1 MTLDRDINHSLSE
14 KASIRVKAASKLFRH
29 LASVELFGFDRLQ
42 KEIIYLFFYYL
53 MVKDKNNEEIKKK
66 FDKGEALSAEDLTD
80 LAYSA
85 KLMELKCGMK
95 DEEVFS
101 FIFSLKDRLSFKQ
114 EDSKDFLSSID
125 LNLEAEDDFQEFI
138 SFVWRRYIS
147 RHLNYGEVKLS
158 ESILSITD
166 DDYVFINIRTIAG
179 LYVTFGKNNNCDVL
193 YYINNKLD
201 RTFSKMLFFMMVPKE
216 KRNRYRFIKERSDD
230 NLLNRN
236 KQKPN
241 KIISFGDVWYVSPNR
256 DNCDTTFDE
265 LDDELLSLI
274 KNGDKALIFVPDR
287 FLAFG
292 RGYSK
297 KYREQLYNLN
307 SSISIL
313 SFERDIT
320 SLSLILLDNKA
331 EKSDDILMMH
341 LEEPDIVLDDETC
354 SEISAALSMDE
365 EKSNGLNNR
374 AFMVKRSELKDND
387 YMFYPPF
394 YIKKKVDAFRK
405 VSDIDNELN
414 EKYRE
419 LRVLC
424 RRMSIPE

>member
-14 KASIRVKAASKLFRH
+14 KASIRVKASKLFRH
-29 LASVELFGFDRLQ
+29 LSSVELFGFDRLQ

-101 FIFSLKDRLSFKQ
+101 FIFSLKDRLSFNQ
-114 EDSKDFLSSID
+114 GNSNDFLSSID

-147 RHLNYGEVKLS
+147 RHLNYDEVNLS

-166 DDYVFINIRTIAG
+166 NDYVFINIRALAG
-179 LYVTFGKNNNCDVL
+179 LFVTFGKNKNCDVL
-193 YYINNKLD
+193 YNINNKLD
-201 RTFSKMLFFMMVPKE
+201 RTFSKMLFLMMVPKE

-241 KIISFGDVWYVSPNR
+241 KIISFGDIWYISPNR

-265 LDDELLSLI
+265 LDNELLSLI
-274 KNGDKALIFVPDR
+274 ENGDKALIFVTSR
-287 FLAFG
+287 FLALG
-292 RGYSK
+292 KGYPK

-313 SFERDIT
+313 SFERDIRN
-320 SLSLILLDNKA
+320 SSIIILDPKA
-331 EKSDDILMMH
+331 DKIDDILMLH

-354 SEISAALSMDE
+354 SEISATLLMDE
-365 EKSNGLNNR
+365 EKANSLKNR
-374 AFMVKRSELKDND
+374 AFRVKRAELKDND

>member
-14 KASIRVKAASKLFRH
+14 KASIRVKASKLFRH
-29 LASVELFGFDRLQ
+29 LSSVELFGFDRLQ
-42 KEIIYLFFYYL
+42 KVIIYLFFYYL
-53 MVKDKNNEEIKKK
+53 IVKDKNNEEIKKK
-66 FDKGEALSAEDLTD
+66 FDKGEALTAEDLTD

-101 FIFSLKDRLSFKQ
+101 FIFSLKDRLSFNQ
-114 EDSKDFLSSID
+114 GNSNDFLSSID

-147 RHLNYGEVKLS
+147 RHLNYDEVKLS

-166 DDYVFINIRTIAG
+166 NDYVFINIGTFAG

-216 KRNRYRFIKERSDD
+216 KRNRYRFIKEIRDN

-241 KIISFGDVWYVSPNR
+241 KIISFGDFGYISPNR
-256 DNCDTTFDE
+256 DNCDTTFDNQ
-265 LDDELLSLI
+265 DDELLSLI
-274 KNGDKALIFVPDR
+274 KNGDKALIFVTSR
-287 FLAFG
+287 FLALG
-292 RGYSK
+292 KGYPK

-313 SFERDIT
+313 SFERDIRN
-320 SLSLILLDNKA
+320 SSIIILDPKA
-331 EKSDDILMMH
+331 EKSDDILMLH
-341 LEEPDIVLDDETC
+341 LEEPDIVLDDATC

-365 EKSNGLNNR
+365 EKAKSLKNR

>member
-14 KASIRVKAASKLFRH
+14 KASIRVKASKLFRH
-29 LASVELFGFDRLQ
+29 LSSVELFGFDRLQ
-42 KEIIYLFFYYL
+42 KVIIYLFFYYL
-53 MVKDKNNEEIKKK
+53 IVKDKNNEEIKKK
-66 FDKGEALSAEDLTD
+66 FDKGEALTAEDLTD

-85 KLMELKCGMK
+85 KLMELKCGME

-138 SFVWRRYIS
+138 SFVWRRNIS

-216 KRNRYRFIKERSDD
+216 KRNRYRFIKEISDN

-241 KIISFGDVWYVSPNR
+241 KIISFGDVWYISPNR
-256 DNCDTTFDE
+256 DNCDSTFDK
-265 LDDELLSLI
+265 LDDEFLSLI
-274 KNGDKALIFVPDR
+274 KNGDKALFFVTSR
-287 FLAFG
+287 FLAYG
-292 RGYSK
+292 KGYPK

-331 EKSDDILMMH
+331 DKIDDILMLH
-341 LEEPDIVLDDETC
+341 LEEPDIVLDDATC
-354 SEISAALSMDE
+354 SELSAALSMDE
-365 EKSNGLNNR
+365 EKANSLKNR

>member
-14 KASIRVKAASKLFRH
+14 KASIRVKASKLFRH
-29 LASVELFGFDRLQ
+29 LSSVELFGFDRLQ
-42 KEIIYLFFYYL
+42 KVIIYLFFYYL
-53 MVKDKNNEEIKKK
+53 IVKDKNNEEIKKK
-66 FDKGEALSAEDLTD
+66 FDKGEALTAEDLTD

-85 KLMELKCGMK
+85 KLMELKCGME

-101 FIFSLKDRLSFKQ
+101 FIFSLKDRLSFDQ
-114 EDSKDFLSSID
+114 GDSKDFLSSID

-138 SFVWRRYIS
+138 SFVWRRYFS
-147 RHLNYGEVKLS
+147 KHLNYDEVKLS
-158 ESILSITD
+158 ESIFSITD
-166 DDYVFINIRTIAG
+166 NDYVFINIRTIAG
-179 LYVTFGKNNNCDVL
+179 LFVTFGKNKNCDVL

-201 RTFSKMLFFMMVPKE
+201 RTFSKMLFLMMVPKE
-216 KRNRYRFIKERSDD
+216 KRNRYRFIKEISDN

-241 KIISFGDVWYVSPNR
+241 KIISFGDVWYISPNR
-256 DNCDTTFDE
+256 DNCDSTFDK
-265 LDDELLSLI
+265 LDDEFLSLI
-274 KNGDKALIFVPDR
+274 KNGDKALIFVTSR
-287 FLAFG
+287 FLAYG
-292 RGYSK
+292 KGYPK
-297 KYREQLYNLN
+297 KYREQLYNIN

-313 SFERDIT
+313 SFERDMT
-320 SLSLILLDNKA
+320 SFSLILLDNKA
-331 EKSDDILMMH
+331 DKIDDILMLH
-341 LEEPDIVLDDETC
+341 LEEPDIVLDDATC
-354 SEISAALSMDE
+354 SELSAALSMDE
-365 EKSNGLNNR
+365 EKANSLKNR